1 MHNKLAH
8 TAEHAFIGS
17 LQKILATTLKVRKV
31 EHREKDSSVIINLS
45 NLDLETVIEAQYEV
59 NALINSGRKV
69 KTHSFET
76 MDKARLQFPELRANE
91 ERIKLSDQ
99 PIRVIEIE
107 GHDIAACAMNH
118 VSDLRECEFFF
129 VTRISRLGGAAEYEI
144 NFAVQNQA
152 KEASIILSKKLLH
165 ICHYLGANMNT
176 IENTVKKLNEERKL
190 YATKIKRLT
199 IEYLNKIEPTVIV
212 ENRRVNLIYED
223 ILYGLDD
230 EEIRN
235 FVGKKAS
242 ATHEGIVILIVHILG
257 DEDKSASVYFARTQL
272 LKDIDCNRLF
282 NQYSSLGG
290 KGGGK
295 PTFVT
300 GIIHKEKTEELMK
313 HLIMDV
319 RKTLQRSNSGHI

>member
-31 EHREKDSSVIINLS
+31 EHREKDNSVIINLS
-45 NLDLETVIEAQYEV
+45 NLDLETVIEAQYKV

-69 KTHSFET
+69 KTHFFET

-107 GHDIAACAMNH
+107 GHDIAACAMTH
-118 VSDLRECEFFF
+118 VSNLRECEFFF

-152 KEASIILSKKLLH
+152 KEASIILSRKLLH

-190 YATKIKRLT
+190 YANKIKRLT
-199 IEYLNKIEPTVIV
+199 IEYLNKIEPTVIA
-212 ENRRVNLIYED
+212 ENGKINLIYED
-223 ILYGLDD
+223 ILYCLDD
-230 EEIRN
+230 EEIRS

-242 ATHEGIVILIVHILG
+242 ATHEAIVILIVHIG
-257 DEDKSASVYFARTQL
+257 SNEDENASVYFARTQP
-272 LKDIDCNRLF
+272 LKHIDCNKLF

-300 GIIHKEKTEELMK
+300 GIIHKEKAEELMK
-313 HLIMDV
+313 HLILEV
-319 RKTLQRSNSGHI
+319 SKTLQ

>member
-17 LQKILATTLKVRKV
+17 LQRILATTLKVRKV
-31 EHREKDSSVIINLS
+31 EHRENDSSVIINLS

-152 KEASIILSKKLLH
+152 KEASIILSRKLLH

-199 IEYLNKIEPTVIV
+199 IEYLNKIEPSVIV
-212 ENRRVNLIYED
+212 ESRTVNLIED

-230 EEIRN
+230 EEIRS

-242 ATHEGIVILIVHILG
+242 ATHEGIVVLLVNIRG
-257 DEDKSASVYFARTQL
+257 DEDENASVYFARTQP
-272 LKDIDCNRLF
+272 LKDIDCSALF

-300 GIIHKEKTEELMK
+300 GIIPKEKTEELMK
-313 HLIMDV
+313 NLIMDV
-319 RKTLQRSNSGHI
+319 RKTLQ